1 MFDLDAF
8 LKDGPLP
15 ANRRLLSALQH
26 DADRADLYR
35 QLRTRRQLLRFIS
48 SADAGRPGQ
57 PVYRQEVVLLALP
70 EHIEQALTQAEYF
83 SNSPYRPLGSGTFML
98 GLDGTPH
105 ATQRQQGRELLLPIR
120 PYLPALN
127 QAAWDIAAV
136 LPLKQPGFD
145 AALLAEQVAL
155 RFAGLLFG
163 LPPQDHP
170 LLEAVMRLGYQQLT
184 YQIVGR
190 HFEPQPLLEP
200 TAKGAGG
207 KLVTRMTELLGEYLR
222 NEIPKDIQEVQRK
235 LKGFVPLLQALV
247 QQPGDATLAELTV
260 LAAGLI
266 AGMVGNV
273 QASVAIALDHL
284 LDDPDLAALV
294 RTADAAEVPGN
305 QAWAGLEA
313 RVQRALALNPP
324 AALLPRKVIQDITL
338 DLGDDQT
345 AQLAAGTEVLL
356 AIGSATA
363 AGLDKAAAA
372 GPDPLIY
379 GGDGSHLHACLGAF
393 ISTPLVVTIVRNIL
407 RLRGLTRAI
416 DPRTGQALQ
425 LEKTWGF
432 RCDKLALEYAQDIA
446 MVQSP
451 LAIIM
456 PVRPPVAA
464 NAELLKTI
472 IAVGAPRI
480 EFKLAESRQVHFA
493 WFLLLDNDSQL
504 ALFTTFDGDF
514 DTYLKHFA
522 LEVGSLFDKLF
533 ECLADPP
540 PMPVAQYPDEFVA
553 KVKQYH
559 RTPVGSYFF
568 SAYPQARV
576 ADITAALRRELP

>member
-1 MFDLDAF
+1 MVDLDDF
-8 LKDGPLP
+8 LKKGPLQ
-15 ANRRLLSALQH
+15 ANRWLLDVLQH
-26 DADRADLYR
+26 DGERADLYR
-35 QLRTRRQLLRFIS
+35 QLRARRQLLRFTS
-48 SADAGRPGQ
+48 TADAGSPGQ

-70 EHIEQALTQAEYF
+70 EHIERALTEADKF
-83 SNSPYRPLGSGTFML
+83 SNSPYRALGSGTFML
-98 GLDGTPH
+98 GLDGPPH
-105 ATQRQQGRELLLPIR
+105 TAQRTQAGPLLAAISPW
-120 PYLPALN
+120 LPALN
-127 QAAWDIAAV
+127 KIAWNIAAV
-136 LPLKQPGFD
+136 LPLKQRGFD
-145 AALLAEQVAL
+145 AAGLAEQVAL

-163 LPPQDHP
+163 LPPQDHV
-170 LLEAVMRLGYQQLT
+170 LLETAMRLGYQQLT

-190 HFEPQPLLEP
+190 HFEPQPLLDIR
-200 TAKGAGG
+200 AKGAGG
-207 KLVTRMTELLGEYLR
+207 AFAARMTELLGEYLR
-222 NEIPKDIQEVQRK
+222 GDVPQDILDLQTR
-235 LKGFVPLLQALV
+235 LPGFVPLLQALARE
-247 QQPGDATLAELTV
+247 PGGATLAELTV
-260 LAAGLI
+260 LAGGLI
-266 AGMVGNV
+266 AGMIGNV
-273 QASVAIALDHL
+273 QASVAIALDCL
-284 LDDPDLAALV
+284 L
-294 RTADAAEVPGN
+294 ESPGL
-305 QAWAGLEA
+305 AGLFALANGAEAGNPAWTELQA
-313 RVQRALALNPP
+313 RVLQALALNPP
-324 AALLPRKVIQDITL
+324 AALLPRKVRNKLEL
-338 DLGDDQT
+338 DLGDGQT
-345 AQLAAGTEVLL
+345 ATLAAGTELLL

-363 AGLDKAAAA
+363 ARLDKAPA
-372 GPDPLIY
+372 GGADALIY
-379 GGDGSHLHACLGAF
+379 GGDGGHGHACLGAF
-393 ISTPLVVTIVRNIL
+393 IGTPLVVMIVRNIL
-407 RLRGLTRAI
+407 RLPGLTRAI
-416 DPRTGQALQ
+416 DPRTGLALR

-553 KVKQYH
+553 KVRQYH

-576 ADITAALRRELP
+576 SDIASALARVPK